1 MTDADKDVGARNSH
15 TLLVG
20 MQSGTTTVESCVE
33 VPQKTKNRP
42 ILWLHHIT
50 DGHISEG
57 IQINIQERYLTM
69 FIATLL
75 IIAKVPSND
84 EMDKENMAYITD
96 P

>member
-1 MTDADKDVGARNSH
+1 
-15 TLLVG
+15 
-20 MQSGTTTVESCVE
+20 
-33 VPQKTKNRP
+33 
-42 ILWLHHIT
+42 
-50 DGHISEG
+50 
-57 IQINIQERYLTM
+57 M